1 MDIEVNVRCTYTFNF
16 SVSLLSIIFIG
27 ETASAESRLTTAPP
41 TLVQPTVGG
50 CPVVDCPTAR
60 SDPVTLPTADCPLC
74 VCPMVEQ
81 AVATECPSADVP
93 SCPSIIECPAA
104 TAWAKT
110 KIEIATLIYDTALPT
125 VQSLFEK
132 HGFTFDAED
141 LVRIRQFAILAANQ
155 SWSGQLAMFLTGF
168 VTAFACMGTAKLVN
182 WCLRK
187 FCTETPTLP
196 ALPVTTSQ
204 STGGTRVAVNDL
216 VGIRSRRL
224 DSVSAA

>member
-1 MDIEVNVRCTYTFNF
+1 MYLFISF
-16 SVSLLSIIFIG
+16 SVILLCLIFIG
-27 ETASAESRLTTAPP
+27 EATSAEGRSTTPP
-41 TLVQPTVGG
+41 PVLVQPTVKG
-50 CPVVDCPTAR
+50 CPVIKCPAVN

-93 SCPSIIECPAA
+93 SCPPIIECPAA

-125 VQSLFEK
+125 VQSLFEQ
-132 HGFTFDAED
+132 HGFTFDPED

-168 VTAFACMGTAKLVN
+168 VTAFACMGAAKLVN
-182 WCLRK
+182 RCIRK
-187 FCTETPTLP
+187 LCTETPTLP

-216 VGIRSRRL
+216 DGIRSRRL
-224 DSVSAA
+224 DSVSTA